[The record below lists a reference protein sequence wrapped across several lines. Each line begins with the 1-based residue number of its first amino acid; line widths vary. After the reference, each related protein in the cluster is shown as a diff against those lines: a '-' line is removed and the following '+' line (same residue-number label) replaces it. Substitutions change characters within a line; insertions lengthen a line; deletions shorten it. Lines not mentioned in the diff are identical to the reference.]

1 MITLKHY
8 NWEHTIKF
16 NDGSITHLFIESPM
30 TYRNYVSEL
39 LLQIN
44 GEEGDFILSD
54 TEELSIPKKLAILTD
69 PINLQFDE
77 KKINSKINKDLLS
90 IASNSQALER
100 TSFSLISLLEQYA
113 SEIAEDYGY
122 NIDYETP
129 DISSILKLLSFHI
142 TTEYESLADKI
153 LEWMNIT
160 HDILKIDN
168 FILLNLQTYFTEKE
182 IDQLCIEA
190 SSSKHNLLLIDQFN
204 TYKKHNVI
212 TIDSDNC
219 ELFNEPIL

>member
-16 NDGSITHLFIESPM
+16 NDGSITHLFIENPI
-30 TYRNYVSEL
+30 TYRDYVSEL

-90 IASNSQALER
+90 ITSNSQTLER

-129 DISSILKLLSFHI
+129 DVSSILKLLSFHI
-142 TTEYESLADKI
+142 ATEYESLADKI

-168 FILLNLQTYFTEKE
+168 FILLNLQTYFSENE
-182 IDQLCIEA
+182 INQLCIEA